1 MPVSFI
7 DTNVLIYLASSDT
20 IKADR
25 AEQTVAAGGII
36 SVQVLNELANVARRK
51 LRLPWQQTR
60 EFLSTIRSVLEVRPV
75 TAGVHQA
82 GLAVAERYGLS
93 IYDAM
98 IVAAALDA
106 GCTTLWSEDMQ
117 DGLLIEGQLRVANP
131 F

>member
-60 EFLSTIRSVLEVRPV
+60 EFLSTIRSLLEVRPV
-75 TAGVHQA
+75 TADVHQA

>member
-51 LRLPWQQTR
+51 LRLPWQRTR
-60 EFLSTIRSVLEVRPV
+60 EFLSTIRSLLEVRPV
-75 TAGVHQA
+75 TADVHQA

>member
-1 MPVSFI
+1 MPASFI

-60 EFLSTIRSVLEVRPV
+60 EFLSTIRSLLEVRPV
-75 TAGVHQA
+75 TADVHQA

>member
-36 SVQVLNELANVARRK
+36 SVQVLNELASVARRK

-60 EFLSTIRSVLEVRPV
+60 EFLSAIRSLLEVRPV
-75 TAGVHQA
+75 TADVQQA

-106 GCTTLWSEDMQ
+106 GCTTLWSVDMQ
-117 DGLLIEGQLRVANP
+117 DGLLIESQLRVANP